1 MTDKAKQKAV
11 DENYEAFKKMLPGL
25 LDEQEGKFVVLR
37 DREMVASFD
46 TVSDAVVF
54 ASRTYEDGLFS
65 IQQVKKEA
73 VDLGYFSHAM
83 CLHIIRSE
91 QGADLVNRTR

>member
-11 DENYEAFKKMLPGL
+11 DENYEAFKKMLPSL
-25 LDEQEGKFVVLR
+25 LEEKEGKFVVLR
-37 DREMVASFD
+37 NREMVASFD
-46 TVSDAVVF
+46 TIADAIVF

-91 QGADLVNRTR
+91 QGSDLGNRAR